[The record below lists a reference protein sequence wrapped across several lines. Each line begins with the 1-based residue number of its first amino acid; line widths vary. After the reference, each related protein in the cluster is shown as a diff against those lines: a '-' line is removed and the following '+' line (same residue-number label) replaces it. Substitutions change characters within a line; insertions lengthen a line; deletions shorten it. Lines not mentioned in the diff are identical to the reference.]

1 MMAAAAAVMISVAKH
16 FERKPD
22 AIPRESKLE
31 KEFKASPLQ
40 RAAAGAAHAL
50 LIETDSQSI
59 A

>member
-1 MMAAAAAVMISVAKH
+1 MTMVAAAAAGY